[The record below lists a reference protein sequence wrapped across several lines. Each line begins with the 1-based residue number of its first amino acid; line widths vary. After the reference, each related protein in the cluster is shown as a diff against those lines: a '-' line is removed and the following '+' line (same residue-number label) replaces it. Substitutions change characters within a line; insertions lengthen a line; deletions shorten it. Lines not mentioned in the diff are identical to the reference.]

1 MSKIIK
7 DMQFRNHT
15 LTLET
20 GEISCQ
26 ANGVF
31 ASMNSTQVSVTVVGK
46 KEGSEK
52 YNFFPLTVNY
62 QEKTYAEP
70 YFLVI

>member
-7 DMQFRNHT
+7 DIQFCTHT
-15 LTLET
+15 ITLET
-20 GEISCQ
+20 GEIVRQ

-31 ASMNSTQVSVTVVGK
+31 ANMNGTQVSVTVVGK
-46 KEGSEK
+46 KESSEK

-62 QEKTYAEP
+62 QEGVRKG
-70 YFLVI
+70 